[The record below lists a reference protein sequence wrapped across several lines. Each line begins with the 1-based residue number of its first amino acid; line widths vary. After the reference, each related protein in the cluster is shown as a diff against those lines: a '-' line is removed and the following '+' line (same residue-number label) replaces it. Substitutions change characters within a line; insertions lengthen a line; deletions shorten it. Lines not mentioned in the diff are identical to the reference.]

1 MPKLVARCITLSLD
15 GFSAA
20 KEGLDRLSDGY
31 EVAEYIPSKAVAHV
45 RIVKKAK

>member
-20 KEGLDRLSDGY
+20 KGQALD
-31 EVAEYIPSKAVAHV
+31 APV
-45 RIVKKAK
+45 RQGRHCA